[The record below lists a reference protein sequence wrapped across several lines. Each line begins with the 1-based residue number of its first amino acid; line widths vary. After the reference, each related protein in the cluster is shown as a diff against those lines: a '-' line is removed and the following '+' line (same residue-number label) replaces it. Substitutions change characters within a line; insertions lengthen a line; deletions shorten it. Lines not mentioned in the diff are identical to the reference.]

1 MIEFPISHSAEKR
14 LPFVWRKPQDRA
26 LGVLAVADAYLTARQ
41 VRHLYAVAVGKA
53 QGALHPVRVT
63 AAPSRAVPERWL
75 CHVHTSWMWCDGWP
89 HAVRGG
95 RSRSATGCARCP

>member
-1 MIEFPISHSAEKR
+1 MIEFPIAHPAEKR

-26 LGVLAVADAYLTARQ
+26 LDMLAVADAYLYLIARQ

-63 AAPSRAVPERWL
+63 ARPS
-75 CHVHTSWMWCDGWP
+75 
-89 HAVRGG
+89 
-95 RSRSATGCARCP
+95 